1 MIVEQRADM
10 WKGSMFIIES
20 SSTVVINWAVRLQ
33 DAIVEANRTSAYQG
47 ISPGA
52 PLEILN
58 VVEVTREKDLI
69 IHVADGYPQ
78 TKQANGET

>member
-1 MIVEQRADM
+1 MIVEQQPDM

-20 SSTVVINWAVRLQ
+20 SSTVVINWARNVQ
-33 DAIVEANRTSAYQG
+33 DAIVHANRTTADKG

-52 PLEILN
+52 PLEIWN
-58 VVEVTREKDLI
+58 IVEVTREKDLI
-69 IHVADGYPQ
+69 LHVADGYPQ